1 MRDGH
6 HRVRA
11 DDVTLR
17 VDTLGYGGCGSRDI
31 NACDASLLVK
41 QEPMSGAAS
50 SVLANDVTPSVDT
63 DGHGG

>member
-1 MRDGH
+1 MRDGP

-17 VDTLGYGGCGSRDI
+17 VDTLGYGGCGSRDV
-31 NACDASLLVK
+31 NACEVALLVK